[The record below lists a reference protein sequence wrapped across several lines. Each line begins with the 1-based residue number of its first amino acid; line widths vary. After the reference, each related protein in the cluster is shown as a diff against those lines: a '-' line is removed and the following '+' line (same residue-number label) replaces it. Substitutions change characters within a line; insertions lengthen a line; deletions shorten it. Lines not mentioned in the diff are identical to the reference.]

1 MEEREW
7 KERKRRREGWRRENE
22 RSVRGRRETYF
33 IDEFDTFTFAVIAS
47 KELAVRYVACI
58 VTSSDLIRAVTA
70 VYIL

>member
-1 MEEREW
+1 M
-7 KERKRRREGWRRENE
+7 
-22 RSVRGRRETYF
+22 RGRRETYF